1 MTTLLLLSGPSCVG
15 KGPLLDA
22 LQRCHPELAF
32 AQPIVH
38 TCRTP
43 RPGER
48 DGVDFHFRT
57 FEQIEAYDRERYFVY
72 PMRNQNRAID
82 LDELGALLAARERVI
97 LELSP
102 PRVQAFRAHPG
113 VAAKLAGVRQF
124 AVLLQPLSVA
134 EALALAAAKGCDPAR
149 AVADVML
156 PKQLHRATRL
166 GQLLDVAQV
175 EDLLIRAAA
184 AWAELQPRP
193 GFDLTLVNHDAE
205 GDDHWR
211 HTPPIGDAGRTL
223 AAVAALLRGDPPQE

>member
-15 KGPLLDA
+15 KGPLLEA
-22 LQRCHPELAF
+22 LQRCHPELPY

-38 TCRTP
+38 TCRAP
-43 RPGER
+43 RPGEQ
-48 DGVDFHFRT
+48 DGLDFHFRT
-57 FEQIEAYDRERYFVY
+57 FDQIEAYDRDRYFVY

-82 LDELGALLAARERVI
+82 LVELADLLADRERVI

-102 PRVQAFRAHPG
+102 PRVQAFREHPG
-113 VAAKLAGVRQF
+113 VVAALAGVRQI
-124 AVLLQPLSVA
+124 AVLLQPLSVD
-134 EALALAAAKGCDPAR
+134 EALALAAAEGCEPAR

-156 PKQLHRATRL
+156 PKQIQRATRL

-175 EDLLIRAAA
+175 EDLLIRASA
-184 AWAELQPRP
+184 AWDELQPRP

-223 AAVAALLRGDPPQE
+223 AAVAELLRQE